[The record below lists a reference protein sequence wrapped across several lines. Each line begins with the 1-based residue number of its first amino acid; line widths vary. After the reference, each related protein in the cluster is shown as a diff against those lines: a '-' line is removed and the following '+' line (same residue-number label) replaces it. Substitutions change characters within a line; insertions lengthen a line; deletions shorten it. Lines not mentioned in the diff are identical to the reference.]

1 MSEEINK
8 NANLVHLHN
17 HTYYSLL
24 DGYSSPEDMAKT
36 AAVMGFKSL
45 AITDHGSC
53 AGMLAF
59 QKACIENN
67 IKPILGQEFYSTED
81 HKYQEKDSNTYHLVL
96 LAKNAEGTRNLM
108 KLSTLGELEGKYK
121 KPRIDFSLLEKYHSG
136 LVCTSAC
143 FLPGTMVFTPNGFE
157 KIEKIEK
164 NIVVSHFGKDRKAV
178 PFSRIY
184 SGELKAVVCEGLVS
198 NIEATDDHKFFI
210 VRYENQSKIKSK
222 IIISEDTYLNAGSQ
236 FVNSRRRNFDAEWT
250 SKINEKDWLLF
261 PVENR
266 SNSYM
271 EWIDTLKYTTLKDSY
286 SRITISKRGLG
297 VLKYLRKRSG
307 KTVKQLEI
315 NNSWS
320 KQSIYSTENGLRNV
334 FSEKLKKYCC
344 ILKIDFNLFISKY
357 CTPTNPSYLIKKQF
371 PEKIK
376 ISKDLLFVLGAY
388 CAEGSSR
395 SSSIEFSL
403 NVKEVSFAK
412 EIIKALYNVFNIQ
425 AKWIEKPEN
434 HQGKVVACS
443 RLLATFLSDLCG
455 IGSDKKMVPSFIFN
469 LPFDLQKHFI
479 KGYLLGDG
487 CWIGKKKRANG
498 LISAASISEKMTL
511 GLARLLLNGSY
522 YPNLHIQQAYAGKN
536 GTRHRTAYRISIC
549 GKQHLSLKEFVWF
562 NGDGILSDDNKV
574 RNNIPICVN
583 GINYWTSKV
592 ISVKKRSVND
602 IEVRCLQVEQDHSF
616 IVGFSSVH
624 NCCAGEIPIKI
635 YDGKE
640 VEAEEITKKYKSL
653 FGDDF
658 YIEIMMHKY
667 FPEKND
673 QSEREKM
680 LARKLYDLAKRNG
693 IKAIATNDCHY
704 ATKSDSKYQDILLSM
719 QTLANM
725 KDPDRFTFGSD
736 DFYLKPYDEMMKYF
750 GNAPELLSNTLEIA
764 EKIEKD
770 SLLQVSKDLLPNF
783 DVPKGYADEVA
794 YLRALVVDG
803 MKAKGLI
810 NKPEYRER
818 IKFEMK
824 AIVECGY
831 VRYFLVLWDIINY
844 TRQQKIRLGT
854 ARGSAAGSLVLF
866 VIGITGI
873 DPIKYDLLFERFI
886 NPERVSPPDVDID
899 FDYYRRDEVRDY
911 IINKYG
917 QDYCSKIGTYNTL
930 KPRSSIRYGAKALDI
945 GNDWEAYQK
954 ALSNA
959 DGKSVKLGDF
969 KRSLELADFIAKQIP
984 FGPNETIETALQQS
998 EDFKNCMSKY
1008 PLLLDACRHVEGNLV
1023 SSGVHAAGIVVCKNK
1038 VADHVPM
1045 RLNKGQVC
1053 TQLDK
1058 NEVEEL
1064 GLLKFD
1070 LLSLKT
1076 LTVIERTLQMIKDR
1090 YDKVI
1095 DIDNIN
1101 DYDPKLFKL
1110 LNGGYPNM
1118 DNRGIFQFEN
1128 FGMSKLLKAIR
1139 VDSFKDMAVATA
1151 LFRPGPLGAGVHDL
1165 FCDMKHGR
1173 KKDVSL
1179 HPKMNEILK
1188 NTYGLM
1194 CYQEDFMKVSQ
1205 VLAGFTKG
1213 QSDTLRKYVGKKKPE
1228 ALKEMRV
1235 KFVEGCLK
1243 TNTDVSED
1251 IANKIFDQ
1259 IEYFGG
1265 YGFNKCLSGDTKVK
1279 NKLDNKIY
1287 NLEELETGKFGL
1299 ENNKRIVLDSFVN
1312 GDIVEDDL
1320 VEVFETGRKE

>member
-8 NANLVHLHN
+8 NANFSHLHN
-17 HTYYSLL
+17 HTFYSLL

-81 HKYQEKDSNTYHLVL
+81 HKYQEKDSKTYHLVL

-121 KPRIDFSLLEKYHSG
+121 KPRIDFSLLEKYH
-136 LVCTSAC
+136 T
-143 FLPGTMVFTPNGFE
+143 
-157 KIEKIEK
+157 
-164 NIVVSHFGKDRKAV
+164 
-178 PFSRIY
+178 
-184 SGELKAVVCEGLVS
+184 
-198 NIEATDDHKFFI
+198 
-210 VRYENQSKIKSK
+210 
-222 IIISEDTYLNAGSQ
+222 
-236 FVNSRRRNFDAEWT
+236 
-250 SKINEKDWLLF
+250 
-261 PVENR
+261 
-266 SNSYM
+266 
-271 EWIDTLKYTTLKDSY
+271 
-286 SRITISKRGLG
+286 
-297 VLKYLRKRSG
+297 
-307 KTVKQLEI
+307 
-315 NNSWS
+315 
-320 KQSIYSTENGLRNV
+320 
-334 FSEKLKKYCC
+334 
-344 ILKIDFNLFISKY
+344 
-357 CTPTNPSYLIKKQF
+357 
-371 PEKIK
+371 
-376 ISKDLLFVLGAY
+376 
-388 CAEGSSR
+388 
-395 SSSIEFSL
+395 
-403 NVKEVSFAK
+403 
-412 EIIKALYNVFNIQ
+412 
-425 AKWIEKPEN
+425 
-434 HQGKVVACS
+434 
-443 RLLATFLSDLCG
+443 
-455 IGSDKKMVPSFIFN
+455 
-469 LPFDLQKHFI
+469 
-479 KGYLLGDG
+479 
-487 CWIGKKKRANG
+487 G
-498 LISAASISEKMTL
+498 LICT
-511 GLARLLLNGSY
+511 
-522 YPNLHIQQAYAGKN
+522 
-536 GTRHRTAYRISIC
+536 TA
-549 GKQHLSLKEFVWF
+549 
-562 NGDGILSDDNKV
+562 
-574 RNNIPICVN
+574 
-583 GINYWTSKV
+583 
-592 ISVKKRSVND
+592 
-602 IEVRCLQVEQDHSF
+602 
-616 IVGFSSVH
+616 
-624 NCCAGEIPIKI
+624 CCAGEIPIKI

-640 VEAEEITKKYKSL
+640 SEAEEITKKYKSL

-673 QSEREKM
+673 QGEREKL

-704 ATKSDSKYQDILLSM
+704 ATKSDFKYQDILLSM

-736 DFYLKPYDEMMKYF
+736 DFYLKPYDEMMRYF
-750 GNAPELLSNTLEIA
+750 GNAPELLTNTLEIA

-783 DVPKGYADEVA
+783 DVPKGYVDEVE
-794 YLRALVVDG
+794 YLKALVKDG
-803 MKAKGLI
+803 MRSKGLI
-810 NKPEYRER
+810 NKPEYRDR

-824 AIVECGY
+824 AIIECGY
-831 VRYFLVLWDIINY
+831 VRYFLVLWDIINW
-844 TRQQKIRLGT
+844 TRQQGIRIGCG
-854 ARGSAAGSLVLF
+854 RGSAAGSLALF

-873 DPIKYDLLFERFI
+873 DPIKYNLLFERFI

-911 IINKYG
+911 VVNKYG

-954 ALSNA
+954 AISNA
-959 DGKSVKLGDF
+959 NGKSIKFGDF

-1070 LLSLKT
+1070 FLALKT
-1076 LTVIERTLQMIKDR
+1076 LTVIERTLEMIKKR
-1090 YDKVI
+1090 YGKTI
-1095 DIDNIN
+1095 DIDNID

-1110 LNGGYPNM
+1110 LNGGYNYM

-1128 FGMSKLLKAIR
+1128 FGMSKLLKNIR
-1139 VDSFKDMAVATA
+1139 VDSFKDMAIASA
-1151 LFRPGPLGAGVHDL
+1151 LYRPGPLGAGVHDL

-1173 KKDVSL
+1173 KKNVSL

-1188 NTYGLM
+1188 ETYGCM
-1194 CYQEDFMKVSQ
+1194 VFQENFMKVAQ

-1243 TNTDVSED
+1243 TNIDVSED

-1259 IEYFGG
+1259 IEFFGG
-1265 YGFNKCLSGDTKVK
+1265 YGFNASHSYAYSFLSLQTMYLKVYYPLEFMCNLLTSEIDNTDK
-1279 NKLDNKIY
+1279 NEKLDSYIKEATRMGITVKQPDLNKSSSKFVI
-1287 NLEELETGKFGL
+1287 EKGISQKTGSIGTEIEYIRSPFTILDGVGEKAVD
-1299 ENNKRIVLDSFVN
+1299 EIVLNQPYADLRDFLFKVNLSKVNVKVYKSMINCGCMEECWGMVNAEKLLDNYEKIRPEVEKAKKEIKKEIERTENYEGTLFDVFGDSE
-1312 GDIVEDDL
+1312 IKL
-1320 VEVFETGRKE
+1320 